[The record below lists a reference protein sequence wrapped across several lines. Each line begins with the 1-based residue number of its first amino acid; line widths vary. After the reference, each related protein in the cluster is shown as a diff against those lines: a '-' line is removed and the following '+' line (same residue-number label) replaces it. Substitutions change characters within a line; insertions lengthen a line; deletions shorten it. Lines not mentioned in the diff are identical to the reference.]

1 MTTPDVNIKTNQTLH
16 KAALQAY
23 FLEADTKED
32 FTGKGQKGWRLP
44 YWLSHITKV
53 RYKS

>member
-23 FLEADTKED
+23 FLEADTKEHWE
-32 FTGKGQKGWRLP
+32 GSKRLETSLLVEP
-44 YWLSHITKV
+44 HDKSKV
-53 RYKS
+53 